1 MLNSVIIQGR
11 LVYDPELR
19 ATKNGKSVLNVRL
32 AVDRDFSEGC
42 DFLDIIIWEKSA
54 EFVTKYFAKG
64 DSLLIQGRI
73 QQRQWEDDDGNVH
86 NAVEVV
92 ADRVHFPGGKAKA
105 NQEAEKPQQKPAGK
119 GRYKR

>member
-1 MLNSVIIQGR
+1 MLNNVTLQGR
-11 LVYDPELR
+11 LVYDTELR
-19 ATKNGKSVLNVRL
+19 VTKNGKSVLNVRL

-42 DFLDIIIWEKSA
+42 DFLDVIIWDKSA
-54 EFVTKYFAKG
+54 EFVDKYFAKG

-92 ADRVHFPGGKAKA
+92 ADRVHFPGGKAKS
-105 NQEAEKPQQKPAGK
+105 NQEAEKPQKPASK

>member
-32 AVDRDFSEGC
+32 AVDRDFSEDC
-42 DFLDIIIWEKSA
+42 DFLDVIIWEKSA

-64 DSLLIQGRI
+64 DSLLVQGRI
-73 QQRQWEDDDGNVH
+73 QQRQWEDDGGNIH
-86 NAVEVV
+86 NTVEVV

-105 NQEAEKPQQKPAGK
+105 NQEAEKPQKPASK

>member
-1 MLNSVIIQGR
+1 MLNNVTLQGR
-11 LVYDPELR
+11 LVFNPELR

-42 DFLDIIIWEKSA
+42 DFLDIIIWDKSA

-92 ADRVHFPGGKAKA
+92 ADRVHFPRGKAKA
-105 NQEAEKPQQKPAGK
+105 NQEAEKPQKPTGN

>member
-11 LVYDPELR
+11 LVYDPEIR
-19 ATKNGKSVLNVRL
+19 VTKNGTSVLNVRL
-32 AVDRDFSEGC
+32 AVNRDFSEEC

-54 EFVTKYFAKG
+54 EFVTEYFAKG
-64 DSLLIQGRI
+64 DTLLIQGRI
-73 QQRQWEDDDGNVH
+73 QQHQWKDDDGNIH
-86 NAVEVV
+86 NAVEIV

-105 NQEAEKPQQKPAGK
+105 NQEAEKPQKPASK

>member
-1 MLNSVIIQGR
+1 MLNNVTIQGR

-42 DFLDIIIWEKSA
+42 DFLDVIVWDKSA

-86 NAVEVV
+86 NAVEIV
-92 ADRVHFPGGKAKA
+92 ADRVHFPGGNAKA
-105 NQEAEKPQQKPAGK
+105 NQEAEKPQKRASK

>member
-42 DFLDIIIWEKSA
+42 DFLDVIIWEKGA

-73 QQRQWEDDDGNVH
+73 QQRQWEDDEGNVH

-105 NQEAEKPQQKPAGK
+105 NQEAEKPQKPASK

>member
-1 MLNSVIIQGR
+1 MLNIVTLQGR
-11 LVYDPELR
+11 LVFDPELR

-42 DFLDIIIWEKSA
+42 DFLDIIIWDKSA

-105 NQEAEKPQQKPAGK
+105 NQEAEKPQKPTGK

>member
-1 MLNSVIIQGR
+1 MLNNVTLQGR

-19 ATKNGKSVLNVRL
+19 VTKNGKSVLNVRL

-42 DFLDIIIWEKSA
+42 DFLDVIIWDKSA
-54 EFVTKYFAKG
+54 EFVNKYFAKG

-105 NQEAEKPQQKPAGK
+105 NQEAEKPQKPAGK

>member
-1 MLNSVIIQGR
+1 MLNNVTLQGR

-32 AVDRDFSEGC
+32 AVDRDFSEDC

-105 NQEAEKPQQKPAGK
+105 NQEAEKPLKPASK

>member
-19 ATKNGKSVLNVRL
+19 TTKNGKSVLNVRL

-42 DFLDIIIWEKSA
+42 DFLDVIIWDKSA
-54 EFVTKYFAKG
+54 EFVAKYFAKG
-64 DSLLIQGRI
+64 DTLVVQGRL
-73 QQRQWEDDDGNVH
+73 QVRDWEDDDGNLH
-86 NAVEVV
+86 RAVEIV

-105 NQEAEKPQQKPAGK
+105 NHEAEKPQKPAGK